1 MHLLDHIE
9 NAVQDKSEW
18 DIQTKNNVDEE
29 KKTKLKIINDLEI
42 IYHVVQK
49 QIDANTNKTEIK
61 DKNRKDTNE
70 NIGKHDDL
78 FLLQNDQ
85 EKDRIN

>member
-49 QIDANTNKTEIK
+49 QVDANINKTEIK
-61 DKNRKDTNE
+61 DKNRKDTNKTLV
-70 NIGKHDDL
+70 NMTI
-78 FLLQNDQ
+78 FFP
-85 EKDRIN
+85 DRIN